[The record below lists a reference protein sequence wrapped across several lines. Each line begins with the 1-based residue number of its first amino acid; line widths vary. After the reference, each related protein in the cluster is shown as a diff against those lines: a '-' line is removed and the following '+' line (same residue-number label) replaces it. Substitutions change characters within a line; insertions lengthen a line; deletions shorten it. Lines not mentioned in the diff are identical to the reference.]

1 MAAGRHSFDAQV
13 RRRRRRQRRTQGYLR
28 FFACAAAILIVSL
41 GITKLIEF
49 STKNTAPDSASST
62 SVAAALFAPL
72 PMQGE
77 TGGIVSAEY
86 GPVQQ
91 AGGYTVTAYNKDVIR
106 LAERGQV
113 SLDYFSDAAF
123 LGDSLTEGFTEY
135 NINLSGALICGYVGI
150 GPDTIVNR
158 TTVSHPQRGSE
169 VVLDLLSQQ
178 KPKKLYVLLG
188 TNTLVTTGTDDKFLA
203 YYGQM
208 LDSLRAALGDDAR
221 IYVQSIPPV
230 RPEVVAEKPGL
241 ESSHL
246 QTINESLAQLA
257 AQKGCYYIDLWQALA
272 DADGNLSADLAAD
285 DGIHLS
291 AGNGYTAWVNYLR
304 THTVYAADNE
314 WTPGTA
320 FAAGGAAQ

>member
-1 MAAGRHSFDAQV
+1 MAAATHSYDAAARRH
-13 RRRRRRQRRTQGYLR
+13 RRRRRRLQGYLN
-28 FFACAAAILIVSL
+28 FACCAAAILLVSL
-41 GITKLIEF
+41 GITKLIELGGK
-49 STKNTAPDSASST
+49 SPEDESASS
-62 SVAAALFAPL
+62 SAAYSSAVLAPL
-72 PMQGE
+72 PMQGG
-77 TGGIVSAEY
+77 TAAAATDF

-91 AGGYTVTAYNKDVIR
+91 TGSYTLLAHNKDTIR

-150 GPDTIVNR
+150 GPDAIVNR
-158 TTVSHPQRGSE
+158 TTVNHPQRGDE
-169 VVLDLLSQQ
+169 VVLDLLTQQ
-178 KPKKLYVLLG
+178 KSKKLYVLLG
-188 TNTLVTTGTDDKFLA
+188 TNTLTTLGTEDKFLA

-208 LDSLRAALGDDAR
+208 LDDLRTALGDDAV

-241 ESSHL
+241 ESSRL

-257 AQKGCYYIDLWQALA
+257 DQKGDYYIDLWPSLA
-272 DADGNLSADLAAD
+272 DGDGNLNADLAAA
-285 DGIHLS
+285 DGIHFT
-291 AGNGYTAWVNYLR
+291 AGNGYTAWVNCLR
-304 THTVYAADNE
+304 AHTVYAADNE

-320 FAAGGAAQ
+320 YATG